1 MYAAG
6 LDVEGAKGECN
17 FGQHEIGFLY
27 ADALT
32 TADNHSVYKTAAKEI
47 AAQRGQSIT
56 FMAKYNEREGNSCH
70 IHLSLRGDNGDVVFW
85 DDDKRTPLY
94 DQFIAGVLATL
105 QDFTLLYAPNVNSYK
120 RFAAGSFAPTAVA
133 WGLDNRTCAVRLVG
147 HGPER
152 PDGEPAA
159 RRRREPLPRPG
170 RACWP
175 AACTASRTSSPSRTR
190 WSATPT
196 TPTSRTCPRTLHD
209 ARDLLRRLRDRP
221 GGVRRRGRRPLR
233 QHGRCRARGLRRR
246 TSPTGSSPAP
256 SSGCDRRCTDHTLIN
271 PATGAALREVP
282 STSAEEADA
291 AIERAHDAFASWRA
305 VAPGERARL
314 LRSFAAVVDAHVEE
328 LARLE
333 VENSGHTIGNARW
346 EAGNVRDC
354 LNYYSAAPER
364 LFGRQIPVPGGVDVT
379 FREPLGVVG
388 VIVPWNFPMPIAGWG
403 FAPALAAG
411 NTVVLKPAE
420 ITPLTAIRI
429 AELAL
434 EAGLP
439 EGVFT
444 VLPGQG
450 SVVGQRFVTHP
461 LVRKVCFTGSTE
473 VGKQIMAGCADQVK
487 RVTLE
492 LGGKS
497 ANIVF
502 ADADVASGRGHG
514 AVRRVRQRR
523 PGLLRPLA
531 DPGRAVGVRRVRRPS
546 RDRGPRHEGRRPGR
560 RTTAR
565 WARWSR
571 PGSATRCSPT
581 STARAVAFQGSAPD
595 GDGLW
600 LPPTVVESTS
610 TDEAVWREEVFG
622 PVVAVMPFDDEE
634 HAVAL
639 PTTPSTGCRA
649 RSSPATSGRA
659 LRVSRAVEAGNLS
672 VNSHSSVRYWTP
684 FGGFK
689 QSGLGR
695 ELGPDA
701 PNAFTEEKNVF
712 FSDER
717 LARRTKWQDAS
728 RARSPSSPEGAP
740 GSAWR
745 PYAASSRRA
754 RRSSSATSTP
764 TRGAEI
770 ADELGGPAW
779 RRSSR
784 ST

>member
-1 MYAAG
+1 VTDDG
-6 LDVEGAKGECN
+6 HSLDK
-17 FGQHEIGFLY
+17 L
-27 ADALT
+27 
-32 TADNHSVYKTAAKEI
+32 
-47 AAQRGQSIT
+47 
-56 FMAKYNEREGNSCH
+56 
-70 IHLSLRGDNGDVVFW
+70 
-85 DDDKRTPLY
+85 
-94 DQFIAGVLATL
+94 
-105 QDFTLLYAPNVNSYK
+105 
-120 RFAAGSFAPTAVA
+120 
-133 WGLDNRTCAVRLVG
+133 
-147 HGPER
+147 
-152 PDGEPAA
+152 
-159 RRRREPLPRPG
+159 
-170 RACWP
+170 
-175 AACTASRTSSPSRTR
+175 
-190 WSATPT
+190 
-196 TPTSRTCPRTLHD
+196 
-209 ARDLLRRLRDRP
+209 DRP
-221 GGVRRRGRRPLR
+221 WCEPM
-233 QHGRCRARGLRRR
+233 
-246 TSPTGSSPAP
+246 TT
-256 SSGCDRRCTDHTLIN
+256 TLIN
-271 PATGAALREVP
+271 PATGAELREVP
-282 STSAEEADA
+282 STSAQETDA
-291 AIERAHDAFASWRA
+291 AIERAHDAFVSWRA

-333 VENSGHTIGNARW
+333 VQNSGHTIGNARW

-379 FREPLGVVG
+379 FREPLGVVS

-420 ITPLTAIRI
+420 ITPLTAMRI

-444 VLPGQG
+444 VLPGRG

-502 ADADVASGRGHG
+502 ADADVARAAATAPYAVFDNAGQDCCARSRILVERSAYDEFVGHLEA
-514 AVRRVRQRR
+514 AVRALKVIDPEDEQSEMGPLVSARQRDSVQAYID
-523 PGLLRPLA
+523 GA
-531 DPGRAVGVRRVRRPS
+531 S
-546 RDRGPRHEGRRPGR
+546 I
-560 RTTAR
+560 
-565 WARWSR
+565 
-571 PGSATRCSPT
+571 
-581 STARAVAFQGSAPD
+581 AFQGAAPG
-595 GDGLW
+595 GDGFW

-622 PVVAVMPFDDEE
+622 PVVAVMAFDDEAE
-634 HAVAL
+634 AVAL
-639 PTTPSTGCRA
+639 ANDTEYGLSGSIYTRDL
-649 RSSPATSGRA
+649 GRA
-659 LRVSRAVEAGNLS
+659 LRVARGVESGNLS

-712 FSDER
+712 FSD
-717 LARRTKWQDAS
+717 Q
-728 RARSPSSPEGAP
+728 
-740 GSAWR
+740 
-745 PYAASSRRA
+745 
-754 RRSSSATSTP
+754 
-764 TRGAEI
+764 
-770 ADELGGPAW
+770 
-779 RRSSR
+779 
-784 ST
+784 